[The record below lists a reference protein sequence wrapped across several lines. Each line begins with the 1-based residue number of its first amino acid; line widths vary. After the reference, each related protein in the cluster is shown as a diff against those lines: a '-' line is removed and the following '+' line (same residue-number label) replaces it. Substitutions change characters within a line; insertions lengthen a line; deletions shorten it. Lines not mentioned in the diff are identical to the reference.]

1 MPPGRRCSPVPA
13 ARCGHPTMRVTG
25 LGFGILVVATLNL
38 LGAAAAGEAGS
49 PGWREWSPQVFEQAR
64 RESRLVLLDV
74 VAEWCQLCK
83 KMDLTAYRD
92 PKVLGLI
99 GQRYIAVRAD
109 IDKEPEI
116 RQRYGD
122 YGVPAVVILDG
133 GGNEIIRRRGYLT
146 PEWLY
151 WMLVA
156 VADNPDPA
164 AHR

>member
-1 MPPGRRCSPVPA
+1 MKDGNTLIRA
-13 ARCGHPTMRVTG
+13 ALTGMAALG
-25 LGFGILVVATLNL
+25 LGAF
-38 LGAAAAGEAGS
+38 AGS
-49 PGWREWSPQVFEQAR
+49 AWAAESTAPAWQEWSPRVFEQAR

-74 VAEWCQLCK
+74 AAEWCQLCR
-83 KMDLTAYRD
+83 KMDLTTYRD
-92 PKVLGLI
+92 PKVLEAI
-99 GQRYIAVRAD
+99 QRRYIPVRAD
-109 IDKEPEI
+109 VDRVAEI
-116 RQRYGD
+116 KQRYGA

>member
-1 MPPGRRCSPVPA
+1 MRITGPGFA
-13 ARCGHPTMRVTG
+13 
-25 LGFGILVVATLNL
+25 ILVVATLHL
-38 LGAAAAGEAGS
+38 PGTAAAGEDGS

-92 PKVLGLI
+92 PQVLGLI

-116 RQRYGD
+116 RQRYGA
-122 YGVPAVVILDG
+122 YGVPAVVIFDAEG
-133 GGNEIIRRRGYLT
+133 VEIIKRRGYLE

-156 VADNPDPA
+156 VADKPDPE